1 MQLHKIVVE
10 GSFGHLYRL
19 HLPYEDPIHNA
30 IEPKDFWDPVSA
42 RTFVWR
48 LQVNDEKWLRILCAA
63 GYLPDRHV
71 NKVELRGAAIKL
83 LVLDIINIYPLTH
96 LRGFVQRA
104 HYLNIDAPHGVQYH
118 FIPSSLLAV
127 QELPEVRFFKSE
139 PESATQF
146 IEQLAL
152 TDEQLADVICDLPLP
167 FGLKSPERTTR
178 ITGLVHALCNGDVAV
193 VVQHPNVTSPRKNG
207 PEDLPIE
214 YYTPKPMT
222 LGPHEEPGYEPPD
235 NPHSGLHNQEEL
247 TPDFSTSAESF
258 KTTRQVDMRNL
269 SPEDKVAK
277 KALKAQNWDGDKVEE
292 VLESGN
298 DFTETSYQRGDKV
311 YGFNTAGCLRKLDN
325 SAYLLDES
333 GMADVKSKYFKQGHW
348 DKEGVKDYLALP
360 CFNAASQIDAME
372 VTKPTTGIQST
383 IGKATELLRYDGA
396 DSYTTGTI
404 GKIMGGGGTQ
414 TTLDTSALKL
424 LPGK

>member
-63 GYLPDRHV
+63 GYPPDRHV

-83 LVLDIINIYPLTH
+83 LVLGIINIYPLTH

-104 HYLNIDAPHGVQYH
+104 RYLNIDAPHGVQYH

-127 QELPEVRFFKSE
+127 QKLPEVRFFKSE

-193 VVQHPNVTSPRKNG
+193 VVQHPNVIPPRKNG

-222 LGPHEEPGYEPPD
+222 LGPHEEPGYEPPE
-235 NPHSGLHNQEEL
+235 NPHSGLHNQAEL
-247 TPDFSTSAESF
+247 TPDLETSAESF
-258 KTTRQVDMRNL
+258 KPTRQVDMRNL
-269 SPEDKVAK
+269 SPKDKVVK
-277 KALKAQNWDGDKVEE
+277 KTLKDQGWKDFKVEQI
-292 VLESGN
+292 LKSGDN
-298 DFTETSYQRGDKV
+298 FTETPYQVGAKI
-311 YGFNTAGCLRKLDN
+311 YGFNTAGRARNLDN

-333 GMADVKSKYFKQGHW
+333 GMAYVKKEYFKQGHW
-348 DKEGVKDYLALP
+348 DKEGIKSYLALP
-360 CFNAASQIDAME
+360 CFNAASQIDVME
-372 VTKPTTGIQST
+372 VIEPTTGIQST
-383 IGKATELLRYDGA
+383 IGKASELLRYDGV
-396 DSYTTGTI
+396 DGYTTGTI

-414 TTLDTSALKL
+414 ITLGTSTLKL